1 MSLRMAFLVAGLA
14 LTVAAGVS
22 ASDQFA
28 EDMVFNSAQI
38 AELPGGL
45 VVKSS
50 EPSLIVESSEPSFIE
65 EQGYLAAIEAAAA
78 AEWAMP
84 GSSAPDVTV
93 VQSESVDME
102 PSALAREAV
111 DVQPT
116 PKSDQA
122 LDLRALL
129 NAREAESQSA

>member
-28 EDMVFNSAQI
+28 EDMVFNGAQI
-38 AELPGGL
+38 AELPAGL
-45 VVKSS
+45 ALKSS
-50 EPSLIVESSEPSFIE
+50 EPSLIEA
-65 EQGYLAAIEAAAA
+65 QGYIAAIEAAAA
-78 AEWAMP
+78 AEWAMSESAAP
-84 GSSAPDVTV
+84 GAIV
-93 VQSESVDME
+93 VQYESIGME

-116 PKSDQA
+116 TRSDQS

-129 NAREAESQSA
+129 NAREAEFQSA